1 MTEQQTDR
9 QQTDSRQTGTQAY
22 AGPQSVMVGVDGTAE
37 SLHALDWAAG
47 YARDTGC
54 TLHLVSS
61 FMLPGFTGS
70 YTFAHDIPMVDDPY
84 ARRYVEDLLV
94 RAHKRV
100 VEIGVPATTEVTTGD
115 ATSVLAE
122 RSAGRRFVV
131 IGARGAGGFVERLLG
146 TVSANLPVRA
156 QCPTVVVPLH
166 ADADDDGGADDRDAV
181 RRRRIVVGADG
192 SEPSAAAVE
201 AAVAQAQDWG
211 AEVVVARAVTM
222 VGWSHSPWLDTGFRD
237 SVMEAARAETDR
249 LRERLRAAYPDVVTS
264 TDVVEGHAVDV
275 LVAASRDADLLVVGS
290 RGRGGIR
297 GLVLGST
304 SQAVLRRSRC
314 PVLVPRR

>member
-1 MTEQQTDR
+1 MTAQQTNQRPPAD
-9 QQTDSRQTGTQAY
+9 QQSL
-22 AGPQSVMVGVDGTAE
+22 MVGVDGTQE
-37 SLHALDWAAG
+37 SMHALEWAAW

-54 TLHLVSS
+54 TLHIVSS

-84 ARRYVEDLLV
+84 ARRYVEDLLD

-100 VEIGVPATTEVTTGD
+100 AEIGVPATTEVATGD
-115 ATSVLAE
+115 ATTVLAE
-122 RSAGRRFVV
+122 RSAAHRFVV

-166 ADADDDGGADDRDAV
+166 ARDDGADGRDPG
-181 RRRRIVVGADG
+181 RRGRRIVVGADG
-192 SEPSAAAVE
+192 SRSSEAAVE
-201 AAVAQAQDWG
+201 AAVAQAQEWG

-237 SVMEAARAETDR
+237 SVMEAARADTDR
-249 LRERLRAAYPDVVTS
+249 LRDRLRTTYPDVVTR

-304 SQAVLRRSRC
+304 SQAVLRRSLC

>member
-1 MTEQQTDR
+1 MTEQQ
-9 QQTDSRQTGTQAY
+9 SIL
-22 AGPQSVMVGVDGTAE
+22 VGVDGSAE
-37 SLHALDWAAG
+37 SLHAMEWAAA
-47 YARDTGC
+47 YARETGC

-70 YTFAHDIPMVDDPY
+70 YSFAHDIPMVDDPY

-100 VEIGVPATTEVTTGD
+100 VEVGVPATTEVTTGE

-166 ADADDDGGADDRDAV
+166 AKDADGDGDATDT
-181 RRRRIVVGADG
+181 RRTRRIVVGVDG
-192 SEPSAAAVE
+192 SRPSEAAVE
-201 AAVAQAQDWG
+201 TAVAQAQAWG
-211 AEVVVARAVTM
+211 AEVAVVRAVTM
-222 VGWSHSPWLDTGFRD
+222 VGWSHSPWLDTGFRE
-237 SVMEAARAETDR
+237 SVMSSARDETDR
-249 LRERLRAAYPDVVTS
+249 LRARLATTYPDVVTT

-275 LVAASRDADLLVVGS
+275 LVAASQEADLLVVGS

-304 SQAVLRRSRC
+304 SQAVLRRSHC